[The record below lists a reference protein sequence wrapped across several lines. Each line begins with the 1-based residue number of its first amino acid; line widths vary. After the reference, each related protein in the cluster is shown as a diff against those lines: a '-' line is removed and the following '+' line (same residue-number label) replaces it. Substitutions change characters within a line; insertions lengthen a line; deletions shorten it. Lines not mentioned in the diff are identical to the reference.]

1 LSPVLL
7 IIIGAGLALG
17 LAVGLV
23 YNRMVARR
31 NAVDSSWAQID
42 VQLRKR
48 HDLIPPLVEAVK
60 GYAAHERTTFERVS
74 ESRSAAAAATGVG
87 QRASAE
93 RELTGATGALLG
105 VAESYPQLE
114 ASANFSKLQTQLRE
128 VEDQI
133 AIARR
138 VYNDTVETY
147 NTLVQVFPA
156 VIVARLFGFRAREF
170 FDAPT
175 AAEATP
181 EVDLSPA
188 PRQA

>member
-1 LSPVLL
+1 VSPVLP
-7 IIIGAGLALG
+7 IIIGLCIALG
-17 LAVGLV
+17 LAIGLL

-48 HDLIPPLVEAVK
+48 HDLIPPLVEAVR

-74 ESRSAAAAATGVG
+74 ETRGAAMAASRVPD
-87 QRASAE
+87 RASAE
-93 RELTGATGALLG
+93 GALGRATGTLLG
-105 VAESYPQLE
+105 VAENYPELE

-147 NTLVQVFPA
+147 NTLVQIFPA
-156 VIVARLFGFRAREF
+156 VIVARVFGFDPREF

-181 EVDLSPA
+181 QVDLA
-188 PRQA
+188 PQA

>member
-1 LSPVLL
+1 VSPILL
-7 IIIGAGLALG
+7 IIVGAG
-17 LAVGLV
+17 LAVGLAIGLIF
-23 YNRMVARR
+23 NRMVARR

-60 GYAAHERTTFERVS
+60 GYATHERTTFERVS
-74 ESRSAAAAATGVG
+74 KTRSAATEATGVP
-87 QRASAE
+87 QRSAAE
-93 RELTGATGALLG
+93 RALTGATGALLG
-105 VAESYPQLE
+105 VAENYPQLE

-147 NTLVQVFPA
+147 NTLVQQFPA
-156 VIVARLFGFRAREF
+156 VIVARLAGFTPREF

-188 PRQA
+188 PGQA

>member
-1 LSPVLL
+1 MGLVLW
-7 IIIGAGLALG
+7 IVIGVGLALG
-17 LAVGLV
+17 LAVGLT

-42 VQLRKR
+42 VPLRKR
-48 HDLIPPLVEAVK
+48 HDLIPPLVEAVR
-60 GYAAHERTTFERVS
+60 GYAAHERTTLERVT
-74 ESRSAAAAATGVG
+74 ESRGRAIAASGVPGRAAAEG
-87 QRASAE
+87 
-93 RELTGATGALLG
+93 ELGRATGALL
-105 VAESYPQLE
+105 VTAENYPDLK
-114 ASANFSKLQTQLRE
+114 ASENFSKLATQLRE

-147 NTLVQVFPA
+147 NTLVQIFPA
-156 VIVARLFGFRAREF
+156 ILVARAFGFTPREF

-181 EVDLSPA
+181 QVDLA
-188 PRQA
+188 ATRDLA

>member
-1 LSPVLL
+1 MGPILL
-7 IIIGAGLALG
+7 IIIGLGLALG
-17 LAVGLV
+17 LAIGLT

-74 ESRSAAAAATGVG
+74 ETRGAAMQATRVPDRAAAEGALG
-87 QRASAE
+87 R
-93 RELTGATGALLG
+93 ATGALLG
-105 VAESYPQLE
+105 VAENYPDLE
-114 ASANFSKLQTQLRE
+114 ASTNFSSLQTQLRE

-147 NTLVQVFPA
+147 NTLVQIFPA
-156 VIVARLFGFRAREF
+156 VIVARIFGFTPREF

-175 AAEATP
+175 AAEAAP
-181 EVDLSPA
+181 EVDLA
-188 PRQA
+188 PSG